1 MAQDGLF
8 CVGQKAVI
16 DKGGEVLILTDPLLG
31 LDMPGGKIKEGVTDF
46 VDDLKREVREETG
59 LEIEVGEPF
68 STGYFE
74 FKNPE
79 SKNFGRKVYLVLF
92 KCKYISGDVKLSHE
106 HSSFKWINKDNYKEL
121 DNYDGPA
128 DIDRK
133 DYFWALEK
141 YFGISK

>member
-8 CVGQKAVI
+8 YVGQKAVI
-16 DKGGEVLILTDPLLG
+16 DKDGEVLVLTDHSAG
-31 LDMPGGKIKEGVTDF
+31 LDMPGGKIKEGETDF
-46 VDDLKREVREETG
+46 IEELKREVREETG
-59 LEIEVGEPF
+59 LEIKTGEVF

-79 SKNFGRKVYLVLF
+79 NKNFGKKVYLVFF

-106 HSSFKWINKDNYKEL
+106 HSGYRWVNKSNYKEL
-121 DNYDGPA
+121 GNYRGQK

-133 DYFWALEK
+133 DYFWVLEK
-141 YFGISK
+141 YFSTG